1 MSGRAWTRNAIALIV
16 VVVWLGVPAVAGVAA
31 VLGRI
36 QIAFLT
42 QDLLPVWHDYLRQWP
57 LSYLASISATHHLAA
72 SRLHPMTARPADEA
86 GSNHPAG
93 PSGWRMML
101 GMA

>member
-42 QDLLPVWHDYLRQWP
+42 QDLLPVWHDYFTP
-57 LSYLASISATHHLAA
+57 VATLVLGFYFGDT
-72 SRLHPMTARPADEA
+72 SSGSKPA
-86 GSNHPAG
+86 
-93 PSGWRMML
+93 PSDDGQT
-101 GMA
+101 G